1 MNCRNCQRGASQV
14 VPLAVMA
21 VVLVAGYVVLE
32 LYSGGQKDML
42 TVESRGLHM
51 ITALGSYKRE
61 NGSYPDTLGKLVPKF
76 AWATSKCPNGEPMG
90 YRLAANEYVLS
101 CNGVIFKYKPYSY
114 DSRTKAWGE

>member
-1 MNCRNCQRGASQV
+1 MKRRNHQRGTSQV
-14 VPLAVMA
+14 IPLAIMA
-21 VVLVAGYVVLE
+21 VVLVLAYVVLE

-61 NGSYPDTLGKLVPKF
+61 TGSYPDTLNKLVPKF
-76 AWATSKCPNGEPMG
+76 AWAVSKCPNGEPIG

-101 CNGVIFKYKPYSY
+101 CQNIVFKYKPYSY

>member
-1 MNCRNCQRGASQV
+1 
-14 VPLAVMA
+14 MA
-21 VVLVAGYVVLE
+21 VVLVLAYAALE

-61 NGSYPDTLGKLVPKF
+61 NGSYPDSLNTLVPKF
-76 AWATSKCPNGEPMG
+76 AWAVSKCPNGQPMG

-101 CNGVIFKYKPYSY
+101 CQNVVFKYKPYSY
-114 DSRTKAWGE
+114 DSRSRAWGE